1 MTPLR
6 SRMISLARS
15 RPARAERV
23 SASRFA
29 VSMAADARAAK
40 EPSRA
45 ICSRSKTLAR
55 RSAAKSTPMTW
66 WPSMRGTPRMATRPS
81 SRTPASM
88 VPVCWKRASL
98 K

>member
-1 MTPLR
+1 MTPLW

-15 RPARAERV
+15 SSARAERV

-29 VSMAADARAAK
+29 VSMATAACAAK
-40 EPSRA
+40 EPSSA
-45 ICSRSKTLAR
+45 TCSRSKTLAR

-66 WPSMRGTPRMATRPS
+66 LPSISGTPRIATRPS
-81 SRTPASM
+81 SLTAVSIVR
-88 VPVCWKRASL
+88 VCWKRASS